1 MFHPLTHSLQ
11 KFKYFEVGGN
21 RHILIRR
28 NIHWALVELKDMW
41 DRNGKVLR
49 ILACNVSGAT
59 EKERRIYSSQ
69 RILREKFSK
78 NFFEIQGKEVSPV
91 SWKVYINIY

>member
-1 MFHPLTHSLQ
+1 MFHPLTHLLQ

-41 DRNGKVLR
+41 DRNGEVLR